1 MSKWFFTF
9 GEDQKYSGKFVIIEA
24 TSEDLAR
31 KKMYDRFGMNWSDIY
46 TEKEWNQNGTPMDI
60 EYKLFEI

>member
-1 MSKWFFTF
+1 MKKWFFTF
-9 GEDQKYSGKFVIIEA
+9 GENQRHAGKFVIIEA

-31 KKMYDRFGMNWSDIY
+31 KKMFDRFGNDWSDIY
-46 TEKEWNQNGTPMDI
+46 TEEEWNQDCVPMDI